1 MPLNVPSSHFNA
13 DGYKNLLRLAQGKGY
28 RLCRM
33 DEAFASD
40 AKTMIL
46 RHDIDFSMDYALAM
60 AELEA
65 EMGATSTY
73 FFMTTCEYYNP
84 FSEPHRAAL
93 RRIAALGHE
102 VGLHWDSRALP
113 EDKTS
118 HAAFLSAQLTLLA
131 AASGHEIRSAS
142 QHIPIDTPPFDIS
155 PYIENNAYS
164 ARFNQRFTYVS
175 DSSMVWRKVTPW
187 DLMAEDKEIQFLSH
201 PIWWMT
207 EGVTQDEKMREAMA
221 RVSATMAQWG
231 EEFLVYMKGILAER
245 EKYDSNFAKIRKHS

>member
-1 MPLNVPSSHFNA
+1 MPPDSSSHFNS
-13 DGYKNLLRLAQGKGY
+13 DGYKKLLRTAQGKGY

-33 DEAFASD
+33 DEAFTSD

-46 RHDIDFSMDYALAM
+46 RHDIDFSVDYALDM

-65 EMGATSTY
+65 EIGATATY

-113 EDKTS
+113 EDKSS
-118 HAAFLSAQLTLLA
+118 HAAFLQSQMNLLA
-131 AASGHEIRSAS
+131 ATACQEIRSAS

-164 ARFNQRFTYVS
+164 EQFNQRFTYVS

-187 DLMAEDKEIQFLSH
+187 DLMEEGKEIQFLSH

-207 EGVTQDEKMREAMA
+207 EGVTQDEKMREAMDRTA
-221 RVSATMAQWG
+221 TAMRVWG
-231 EEFLVYMKGILAER
+231 EDFLVYMKGILGER
-245 EKYDSNFAKIRKHS
+245 EKYDANFAKLQKQQA